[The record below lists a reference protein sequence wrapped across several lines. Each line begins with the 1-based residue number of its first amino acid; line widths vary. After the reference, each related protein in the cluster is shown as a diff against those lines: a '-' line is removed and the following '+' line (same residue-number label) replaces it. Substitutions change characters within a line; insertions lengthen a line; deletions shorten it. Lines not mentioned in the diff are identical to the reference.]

1 MILTFMEKQW
11 IDNLRKRFDNR
22 EAAPPDGLWEAVEA
36 AMKAENAGG
45 KALELGRK
53 PTCRPVIWLR
63 RVVAVAACLA
73 VLFGAGWFLLRH
85 DGRPQTAYSGMAGTH
100 KPLHGTAGD
109 VVHAVDGG
117 SGMSSVDYA
126 FAPVADVSVVDAV
139 LPLGGDS
146 SKTEPTDS
154 SLVAPVAADNGKT
167 VANKARPSLRDNIVV
182 PDNRNHRRVG
192 SHDDTGLLAMSGRGG
207 GNGRGFSVALYGSG
221 MASFGNAPG
230 GGSASIMPYNLM
242 RDQVVGN
249 DVMLLSVPF
258 DAGDE
263 GNEVRVKHRQPVRV
277 GASVRFRLGGRFG
290 LETGVNYSYHS
301 SDISSGDDDGGYK
314 TEQRLHFVGVPVAVS
329 YDIWHTDY
337 LEIYASAGGS
347 VEFCVSGK
355 SHTDYFQDGRVT
367 RGIDA
372 DMRDTRPQWSV
383 NAAAGVQYNFIDMLG
398 VYVEPGVGYYFDNGS
413 GVNTIYKDKPFNF
426 NLNLGLRLT
435 IK

>member
-1 MILTFMEKQW
+1 MAVDDPRRLQIGVDHRGAHEGHAPALEVFGDRVREGRGGRAV
-11 IDNLRKRFDNR
+11 LRDGLALCPVPQPGV
-22 EAAPPDGLWEAVEA
+22 EAAPLLLNVQ
-36 AMKAENAGG
+36 KH
-45 KALELGRK
+45 
-53 PTCRPVIWLR
+53 R
-63 RVVAVAACLA
+63 RV
-73 VLFGAGWFLLRH
+73 
-85 DGRPQTAYSGMAGTH
+85 
-100 KPLHGTAGD
+100 LHRRLD
-109 VVHAVDGG
+109 
-117 SGMSSVDYA
+117 

-167 VANKARPSLRDNIVV
+167 VANKTRPSLRDNIVV
-182 PDNRNHRRVG
+182 PDNRNHRRAE

-355 SHTDYFQDGRVT
+355 SHTDYVQDGRVT

-383 NAAAGVQYNFIDMLG
+383 NAAVGVQYNFIDMLG